1 MPMLFGK
8 LIGAIL
14 GYFVLGWLGA
24 LIGFAVGHAFD
35 RGLVAV
41 AGGMGAGASPEL
53 QRQFFEAVFTVMGRL
68 AKADG
73 RISEAEVQQA
83 ESIITQLG
91 LSEEHRRE
99 AVALFQR
106 GAKADFVI
114 EETLLPFKKGCQQQP
129 RLIELFLTFLA
140 LVAHADGHLHDAE
153 IELLKQVANT
163 LGLSPQQF
171 NIWLSMAAAQ
181 SQFYGGRY
189 RQQGGQ
195 DSGYRQSA
203 AQPQAD
209 PLDAAYRALGMSA
222 SASDAELKKAYRK
235 LMSQYHPDKLI
246 AQGVPE
252 DMVRL
257 GTEKAQEIQAAYDL
271 IVKSRARG

>member
-8 LIGAIL
+8 LIGGIL
-14 GYFVLGWLGA
+14 GYLVFGWLGA
-24 LIGFAVGHAFD
+24 VIGIVVGHAFD
-35 RGLVAV
+35 RGLATV
-41 AGGMGAGASPEL
+41 AGGVGGASPEL

-73 RISEAEVQQA
+73 RISEAEIKQA
-83 ESIITQLG
+83 EAIITQLG
-91 LSEEHRRE
+91 LSDEHRRE
-99 AVALFQR
+99 AIELFQR
-106 GAKADFVI
+106 GAKTDFII
-114 EETLLPFKKGCQQQP
+114 EETLLPFKQGCQRYP
-129 RLIELFLTFLA
+129 HLIELFLTFLA
-140 LVAHADGHLHDAE
+140 LVAHADGHLDSAE

-171 NIWLSMAAAQ
+171 SAWLSMAAAQ
-181 SQFYGGRY
+181 SQFFGGQY
-189 RQQGGQ
+189 RQQNGRQ
-195 DSGYRQSA
+195 SGYRYSTSQSRV
-203 AQPQAD
+203 D
-209 PLDAAYRALGMSA
+209 PLDAGYKALGVEA
-222 SASDAELKKAYRK
+222 SISDPELKKAYRK

-271 IVKSRARG
+271 IVKSRKR